1 MEAAVNDLS
10 IAKQHPQKAVDG
22 HRFIENGQVIYQEE
36 RLRIENHKVF
46 SKAIIHFR
54 EWRANAES
62 TSTTIRALDIP
73 QEYTY
78 LIAMLA
84 HESDESLNSL
94 AKRLNDLLSPFD
106 KSNEASFSFY
116 KAIKQIIKLAAHQ
129 ERYGLADVVLLMKGA
144 PATVPKRLSMFRWQ
158 VRDTSKLPAD
168 VMKAATRKRDK
179 RKLFSSMFTK
189 AFLSLSESER
199 IELLHDENGSFIIE
213 SSAEEAMADT
223 LLSPFKQRDYVA
235 LAPLARQPR
244 KRLCSSFDTLLYVGL
259 NDTFDLRQRFLEE
272 LPRKAKAKRGVTP
285 QMMDLQK
292 AWLGSTRTGAT
303 TTIQLPGLKMKL
315 LQFHEDVRPA
325 FYGIWT
331 KDKSVV
337 TGRTPFAKHEAL
349 DYEYDSEAEW
359 DHDVD
364 GDDIYTLDPD
374 EDEDMLFPDDEEEM
388 ASFSV
393 TNGEEDENKWV
404 VPEGYLSDDEGI
416 HVVGFSQKHKHGI
429 VSRPAKW
436 PIAGNKLV
444 LAQHF
449 PMKPLILGPSFEAT
463 NEPENH
469 PLSDFKMHLLIHAD
483 NHEGYSPFTLF
494 DDDNKETPNAP
505 SNICFE
511 PDKSKSPLY
520 RREIDKMQQE
530 NRQELIDVIVN
541 NTSKTMMG
549 LVNLLKAKTG
559 FEEYTVAQLQ
569 AMIHDLAIQE
579 VRGSSK
585 VNTIGIFG
593 RKGR

>member
-1 MEAAVNDLS
+1 MEAAVNGLS
-10 IAKQHPQKAVDG
+10 ITRQHSQKAVDG
-22 HRFIENGQVIYQEE
+22 HRFIENGQMIYQEE
-36 RLRIENHKVF
+36 RLRIENHKVL

-54 EWRANAES
+54 EWRATVES
-62 TSTTIRALDIP
+62 ASATMRASDIP

-106 KSNEASFSFY
+106 KSNEASFSFF
-116 KAIKQIIKLAAHQ
+116 KAIKQIIKSAAHQ

-144 PATVPKRLSMFRWQ
+144 PATMPKRLSMFRWQ
-158 VRDTSKLPAD
+158 VHDISKLPAD

-179 RKLFSSMFTK
+179 RKLFSTMFTK

-199 IELLHDENGSFIIE
+199 MELLYDENGSFIIE

-223 LLSPFKQRDYVA
+223 LLSPFKQRDYVT
-235 LAPLARQPR
+235 LAPLIRQPR
-244 KRLCSSFDTLLYVGL
+244 KRLCSSFDTLFYVGL

-272 LPRKAKAKRGVTP
+272 LPRSAKAKRGIASRA
-285 QMMDLQK
+285 MDLHK
-292 AWLGSTRTGAT
+292 AWLDSTRTGAT
-303 TTIQLPGLKMKL
+303 TTRQYPGLKMKL

-325 FYGIWT
+325 YYGTWT
-331 KDKSVV
+331 KEESVV
-337 TGRTPFAKHEAL
+337 MGRTPFAKHEAL

-374 EDEDMLFPDDEEEM
+374 EDEDMLFPDDEEEEM
-388 ASFSV
+388 AGFSV
-393 TNGEEDENKWV
+393 TNGEEDEHKWV

-416 HVVGFSQKHKHGI
+416 HVVEFSQKHKHGI

-436 PIAGNKLV
+436 PIAGNK
-444 LAQHF
+444 HF
-449 PMKPLILGPSFEAT
+449 PMKPLILGPSVETT

-469 PLSDFKMHLLIHAD
+469 PLSDFRMHLLVHTD
-483 NHEGYSPFTLF
+483 MPEGYSPFTPL
-494 DDDNKETPNAP
+494 DDDDDDLRETANTAANAT

-530 NRQELIDVIVN
+530 NRQELVNVIVN

-549 LVNLLKAKTG
+549 LVTLLKAKTG
-559 FEEYTVAQLQ
+559 FEEYTIAQLQ

-585 VNTIGIFG
+585 EYNWYL
-593 RKGR
+593 RS